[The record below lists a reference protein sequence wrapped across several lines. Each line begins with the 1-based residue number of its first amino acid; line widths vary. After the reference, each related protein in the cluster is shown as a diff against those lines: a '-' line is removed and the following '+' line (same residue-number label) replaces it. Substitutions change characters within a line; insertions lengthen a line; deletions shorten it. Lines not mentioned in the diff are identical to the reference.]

1 MNEGL
6 FIQTPDDIK
15 KSYCDLLAHQTLV
28 ENHTPILT
36 GQEMIIDSNR
46 KIAQITF
53 NPPIELS
60 GDIKIDIRQVNI
72 TSDHSSFIWFNT
84 SFITDKL
91 TIFSEAEIDRSKSSS
106 SSSSLSSSAYSYS
119 DSTAYSVA
127 TTMEPS
133 EISEGSVLP
142 DIESTPSHSMSAMSS
157 SRSLLPLVEDS
168 TDREFF
174 IRCEFTDKW
183 LDDSEEYQALQ
194 IEREMNRNR
203 SDVPLEN
210 EDGKNAIS
218 IIQKAGTQI
227 ITSTRNLISRV
238 SSQTSGLHRSGSGT
252 SSPNL
257 SRQSSYS
264 SDVEMKHMTSPPEE
278 AGEARVSI
286 NEVQLR
292 DRREIE
298 LRKKM
303 KLNSVHESE
312 EFRKSLNV
320 VPQTQENHT
329 KVDEESSDE
338 IQLDSEA
345 SA

>member
-6 FIQTPDDIK
+6 FIQTPEDIK
-15 KSYCDLLAHQTLV
+15 KSYCDLLAHKTLV
-28 ENHTPILT
+28 ENHIPILT

-72 TSDHSSFIWFNT
+72 TSDHSSFIWFNS

-91 TIFSEAEIDRSKSSS
+91 TIFTETEIDRSKASSS

-119 DSTAYSVA
+119 DSSISSV
-127 TTMEPS
+127 TTTVEPS
-133 EISEGSVLP
+133 EVSEGSVLT
-142 DIESTPSHSMSAMSS
+142 DIESTSSRSMSAISS
-157 SRSLLPLVEDS
+157 SRSLLPLVEES

-174 IRCEFTDKW
+174 IRCEFADKW

-194 IEREMNRNR
+194 IEREMSRNR
-203 SDVPLEN
+203 SDIPLEN
-210 EDGKNAIS
+210 EDGKSAKYL
-218 IIQKAGTQI
+218 IQKAGTQI
-227 ITSTRNLISRV
+227 LTSTRNLISRV
-238 SSQTSGLHRSGSGT
+238 SSQASSLHRSGSGT

-264 SDVEMKHMTSPPEE
+264 DIELKHMSSPPEE
-278 AGEARVSI
+278 AGEVRVSI
-286 NEVQLR
+286 NDIQLR

-320 VPQTQENHT
+320 VPQTQENYT

-338 IQLDSEA
+338 IQLDSEV